1 VRVVLVVVV
10 VVTVVA
16 GVRLACVLRPPS
28 RRVLR
33 EGRAR
38 VVRVAVVRGAARR
51 ARGMVAEVCVCEFGL
66 EEVEIGWLCCK
77 GGSS

>member
-1 VRVVLVVVV
+1 MRVVLVVVV

-16 GVRLACVLRPPS
+16 GARLVCVLRPPS

-33 EGRAR
+33 DGRAR

-51 ARGMVAEVCVCEFGL
+51 ARGMIAEVLFGKVGL
-66 EEVEIGWLCCK
+66 IEVEVGLCCK
-77 GGSS
+77 S